1 MAPDRQYCVETK
13 GSKSPYSYSSIL
25 ESLRPNLAEK
35 KKKKKRKNNCD
46 IFPSNDSKYT
56 KRVDAAPVNY
66 GQKIVASEEVEVDV
80 S

>member
-35 KKKKKRKNNCD
+35 KKKKKK
-46 IFPSNDSKYT
+46 K
-56 KRVDAAPVNY
+56 
-66 GQKIVASEEVEVDV
+66 E
-80 S
+80 